1 MTASRPLLVASAFAV
16 VYIVWGSTYLA
27 IRIGVQD
34 LPPVLF
40 AGVRFLIAA
49 PLLFG
54 YAWLRGARLPAS
66 RRDWVI
72 IAATAILMLVGGNGL
87 VTWAEHWIESNQ
99 AALIIATSAIWMAG
113 FGSLGGRGD
122 RLSWAAAVGLL
133 LGLGG
138 VALLVGSGLQLRSAP
153 WSAYAAL
160 LAAPIFWAAGSVISR
175 RYPLGCAPL
184 MAAALQMLV
193 TGVIMMALG
202 LALGDAKR
210 WTPTPESIGALVYLA
225 VFGSCLAYGAYY
237 WLVHE
242 VTPAQLGTYAYVN
255 PAIAVLLGWWLL
267 DEVMHLPQIA
277 GTLVILAGVVLVT
290 LASRQPA
297 RTRSG

>member
-1 MTASRPLLVASAFAV
+1 MSASRSVQVAAAFAI
-16 VYIVWGSTYLA
+16 VYVVWGSTYLA

-40 AGVRFLIAA
+40 AGARFLLAA
-49 PLLFG
+49 PLMFG
-54 YAWLRGARLPAS
+54 YAWLRGARLPTSA
-66 RRDWVI
+66 RDWGLI
-72 IAATAILMLVGGNGL
+72 SLTAVLMLVGGNGL

-113 FGSLGGRGD
+113 FGALGGRGD

-193 TGVIMMALG
+193 TGVIMTALG